1 MDEDAMLTAIG
12 VMSMDEARDKYA
24 DEWAEFCKKLTNW
37 KSIHQLFRLGHLK
50 GIIDTYTGYEKS
62 FKEIAEWRKDYR
74 AKIHSIV
81 KKELS
86 GIYPWEEKPESKF
99 IIRKLDTIIDAATT
113 MKGMGTLTQEAS
125 KVIFGR
131 EGIEG
136 LRNLVKSNYD
146 REKENK
152 AFIKEA
158 RIKKLQLQD
167 EYDITKPYAM
177 GLLVAD
183 IFYSLSAA
191 IEGDIY

>member
-37 KSIHQLFRLGHLK
+37 KSVHQLFRLGHLK
-50 GIIDTYTGYEKS
+50 SIIDTYSGYEKS
-62 FKEIAEWRKDYR
+62 FKEIAEWRRNYR
-74 AKIHSIV
+74 ATIHSLV
-81 KKELS
+81 KTELS
-86 GIYPWEEKPESKF
+86 GIYPWEKKPESKF
-99 IIRKLDTIIDAATT
+99 ILRKLDTIIDAATT
-113 MKGMGTLTQEAS
+113 MKGMGALTQEAS
-125 KVIFGR
+125 KEIFGR

-136 LRNLVKSNYD
+136 IRNLVKSNYD

-152 AFIKEA
+152 AMVREI

>member
-50 GIIDTYTGYEKS
+50 SIIDTYAGYEKS
-62 FKEIAEWRKDYR
+62 LKEIAEWGRNYR
-74 AKIHSIV
+74 ATIHSLV
-81 KKELS
+81 KTELS
-86 GIYPWEEKPESKF
+86 GIYPWEEKPESRF
-99 IIRKLDTIIDAATT
+99 ILKKLDTIIDAATT
-113 MKGMGTLTQEAS
+113 MEGMGTLTEEAS
-125 KVIFGR
+125 KAIFGR

-152 AFIKEA
+152 AMVREV

>member
-50 GIIDTYTGYEKS
+50 GIIDTYAGYEKS
-62 FKEIAEWRKDYR
+62 LKGIAEWRSNYR
-74 AKIHSIV
+74 ATIHSLV

-146 REKENK
+146 REMENK